1 MRGVLFYSMFCTGYF
16 LLRFS
21 KWQAFFSHC
30 ISITGIS
37 FFCLWPVQ
45 KESLQVMGPKIMA
58 GLYSHDFWKELSS
71 FQKQMSIS
79 CWCWECECCCFN
91 ITLNQHPRYR
101 CWEWGDLNVRCM
113 WCVNLR
119 YRVLGTRVI
128 HVRWA
133 NSSDSG
139 VIPYKKLHYKYSLQ
153 R

>member
-1 MRGVLFYSMFCTGYF
+1 MRGVLFYSVLCTGYF

-30 ISITGIS
+30 ISIMGIS

-79 CWCWECECCCFN
+79 CWCWTCECCCFN
-91 ITLNQHPRYR
+91 TNTQPASKVQLLGMGWSQCSLYVMCKPQVQGIRYQSYSCTLSEFQWLR
-101 CWEWGDLNVRCM
+101 GD
-113 WCVNLR
+113 
-119 YRVLGTRVI
+119 TI
-128 HVRWA
+128 QKA
-133 NSSDSG
+133 
-139 VIPYKKLHYKYSLQ
+139 SLQ
-153 R
+153 I